1 MQLLDTPGILWPKFE
16 DPKAGLDLAFCG
28 SIKDEILDTATLAM
42 ELIGVLSAEYPE
54 LLMERYKLAEISETP
69 LATMED
75 IAAKRGFILP
85 GKRIDYERCGRT
97 VLDEFRSGKI
107 GHITL
112 ERRGIPMTKAE
123 RTERLKERLQELQ
136 LYERELRTKGFRYVA
151 GVDEVGRGPLA
162 GPVVAAAVVL
172 PEDFDVLG
180 VDDSKKLTEK
190 KREALYDEIVEKALC
205 WGIGRRDNFVIDEV
219 NILQATKLAM
229 AEAIENAG
237 QMLFDRTGEEIDF
250 VLFDAM
256 EIQAVRKPQM
266 SLIKGDSKSVS
277 IAAAS
282 IVAKVTRDREMI
294 QLDQVYPGYGF
305 ASNKGYGTK
314 AHYQGLR
321 ENGITSV
328 HRRSFLKNFDV
339 R

>member
-1 MQLLDTPGILWPKFE
+1 
-16 DPKAGLDLAFCG
+16 
-28 SIKDEILDTATLAM
+28 
-42 ELIGVLSAEYPE
+42 
-54 LLMERYKLAEISETP
+54 
-69 LATMED
+69 
-75 IAAKRGFILP
+75 
-85 GKRIDYERCGRT
+85 
-97 VLDEFRSGKI
+97 
-107 GHITL
+107 
-112 ERRGIPMTKAE
+112 MTKAE

-136 LYERELRTKGFRYVA
+136 LYERELRTKGFRYIA

-219 NILQATKLAM
+219 NILQATKLVM